1 MATSPFSHGGVVS
14 IPGMGARARNRRN
27 DAAFWRAF
35 AVFAWAA
42 TWSAGAFGCDGAHS
56 TSGPV
61 PSAVTAAPPK
71 ARSALAAAPTR
82 SASPE
87 PFTPTKVQVQDAAM
101 GTSLHFIAYTT
112 PEASEAATR
121 TAISQAIAEI
131 RRLEAVL
138 SEWKP
143 DSQIGQVNAHA
154 GEWVE
159 IGPEAA
165 AVIERGL
172 WAGKLSSGS
181 FDITFQALSKVW
193 KFGSAQE
200 DKPKLPSRAEVEK
213 LRKLVD
219 YRRVELDQAGGRV
232 RIGRGQQMGLGGIAK
247 GYIVDQAAKVLRG
260 GGVKGFL
267 AQAGGDLYGAGRK
280 PDGSPWV
287 SGVRDPRGPE
297 GELFA
302 VLELTDHAFSTAG
315 DYARAYVVGGK
326 RYHHIIDP
334 RTGYPASACRSVT
347 IWAPD
352 ATTADGVDDAV
363 FILGPEQGLK
373 LVESLEGVGAVIVD
387 AKNRVFISERVKDK
401 VTVLKP
407 PTDAP

>member
-1 MATSPFSHGGVVS
+1 
-14 IPGMGARARNRRN
+14 
-27 DAAFWRAF
+27 
-35 AVFAWAA
+35 
-42 TWSAGAFGCDGAHS
+42 
-56 TSGPV
+56 
-61 PSAVTAAPPK
+61 
-71 ARSALAAAPTR
+71 
-82 SASPE
+82 
-87 PFTPTKVQVQDAAM
+87 M

-121 TAISQAIAEI
+121 AAIDKAIAEM

-143 DSQIGQVNAHA
+143 ESEVGQVNARA
-154 GEWVE
+154 GEWVNV
-159 IGPEAA
+159 GPEAA

-200 DKPKLPSRAEVEK
+200 DKPEVPSRAVVEK

-232 RIGRGQQMGLGGIAK
+232 RIGAGQQLGLGGIAK
-247 GYIVDQAAKVLRG
+247 GYIVDQAAKVLRDA
-260 GGVKGFL
+260 GVKGFL

-297 GELFA
+297 GDFFA

-334 RTGYPASACRSVT
+334 KTGYPATACRSVT

-363 FILGPEQGLK
+363 FILGPERGLK